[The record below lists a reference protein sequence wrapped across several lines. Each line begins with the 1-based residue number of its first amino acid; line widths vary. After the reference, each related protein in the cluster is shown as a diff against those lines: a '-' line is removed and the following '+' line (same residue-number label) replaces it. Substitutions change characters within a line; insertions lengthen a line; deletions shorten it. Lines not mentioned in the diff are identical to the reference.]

1 MTQNVEKKNTVEDSQ
16 DKTVEGSLSAASE
29 TIGSQ
34 ATKVVRADPFA
45 RMLAGAALACAVLA
59 VGYSSWIERN
69 RGVIVAERTLPKE
82 TLSAVAAAR
91 VESDLGSDALL
102 LVTMASLEQA
112 LETSQPYAYELAVA
126 MKAAQSHDEILLL
139 LDGLTSAAEVGVPAR
154 QELSEAWQKHLA
166 SQIDITARMG
176 NVVNRVLNYDS
187 QAKSNIQAL
196 LSADVAMRANNLSGA
211 LDLLTALEGETHYAV
226 LPWLEMAVLRLE
238 IEETVSELRRL
249 TFLSVLS
256 DQV

>member
-1 MTQNVEKKNTVEDSQ
+1 MTQNAEKKTTVEESW
-16 DKTVEGSLSAASE
+16 DKTVEGSINAATE
-29 TIGSQ
+29 ALASQ
-34 ATKVVRADPFA
+34 VANVDRADSFA
-45 RMLAGAALACAVLA
+45 RMLAGAALICAVMA
-59 VGYSSWIERN
+59 VGYSSWIDRN
-69 RGVIVAERTLPKE
+69 REAIVAARTLPTE
-82 TLSAVAAAR
+82 TLSAIAAAK
-91 VESDLGSDALL
+91 VGSGLGRDALL

-126 MKAAQSHDEILLL
+126 MKAAQNLEEIVLF
-139 LDGLTSAAEVGVPAR
+139 LDSLTSAAEVGVPTR

-166 SQIDITARMG
+166 FQIDITARMG
-176 NVVNRVLNYDS
+176 NVVNRMLNYDP
-187 QAKSNIQAL
+187 QEKSNIQAL
-196 LSADVAMRANNLSGA
+196 LSADAAMRADNLSGA
-211 LDLLTALEGETHYAV
+211 LDFLKALEGETRYAF